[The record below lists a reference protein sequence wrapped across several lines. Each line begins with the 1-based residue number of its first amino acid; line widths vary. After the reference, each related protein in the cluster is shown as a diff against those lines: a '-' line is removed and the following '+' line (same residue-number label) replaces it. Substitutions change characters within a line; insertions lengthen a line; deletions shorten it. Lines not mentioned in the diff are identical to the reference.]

1 VAEKRMSG
9 KRVVVVLLGLVLAA
23 ALIAWVAAM
32 QLEKRNQERQR
43 AGGDRESAVVLS
55 EGVLYEARAGDPAV
69 VIAKDVGSGKELWRA
84 ELGTVA
90 SKPALLVREELIE
103 VQVAGTSWMKLDRA
117 TGKPLE

>member
-1 VAEKRMSG
+1 MSG